1 MSGFDWAAAE
11 AAVQQW
17 EARKLGSDADS
28 ATLPAAPSPAPSP
41 SPAPPSASGSSGSIA
56 IAALTPQEAVSLA
69 KTWYDEQGPFVGT
82 FVMAT
87 PVSAA
92 HFNYIGPRDCECSI
106 RYSVRPDTGESYFVR
121 FIYKLLPGTSRVKCA
136 GYAIVDI

>member
-1 MSGFDWAAAE
+1 MSGFDWTAAE
-11 AAVQQW
+11 AAVHQW
-17 EARKLGSDADS
+17 EAGKLGSDADA
-28 ATLPAAPSPAPSP
+28 ATRPAAPSPAPAP
-41 SPAPPSASGSSGSIA
+41 SPVPPASASGSAGSGA
-56 IAALTPQEAVSLA
+56 IAALTTQEAVSLA

-92 HFNYIGPRDCECSI
+92 HFNYIGPRDSECSI

-121 FIYKLLPGTSRVKCA
+121 FIYKLLPGTSRVGCPESSN
-136 GYAIVDI
+136 D